1 MGGRRNIS
9 LQDGHR
15 MVGQLTEVGLC
26 SDLGEVRA
34 SDPALVAAGSAFASA
49 SGAAGAAG
57 AATAGSDSDSADG
70 LGDSLS
76 SSRTSKMLRAVAWG
90 CSSLSRY
97 ELIATMPEFLAC
109 TCSPGVAVSR
119 SYVSGSMNLN
129 SQ

>member
-1 MGGRRNIS
+1 MGGRRNVS

-49 SGAAGAAG
+49 SGAAAAAG
-57 AATAGSDSDSADG
+57 GSDSDSADG

-76 SSRTSKMLRAVAWG
+76 SSRTSRMLRAVAWG
-90 CSSLSRY
+90 CSRVSRY

-109 TCSPGVAVSR
+109 TCSPGVALSR
-119 SYVSGSMNLN
+119 SYASGSKNLN

>member
-1 MGGRRNIS
+1 MTMSGGRNVS
-9 LQDGHR
+9 LQEGHR
-15 MVGQLTEVGLC
+15 TVGQLTEVGLC
-26 SDLGEVRA
+26 SDLGEEVRA
-34 SDPALVAAGSAFASA
+34 SDPVLVEAGSAFASA
-49 SGAAGAAG
+49 SGAAAA
-57 AATAGSDSDSADG
+57 AAGSDSDPADG

-76 SSRTSKMLRAVAWG
+76 SSRTSRMLRAVAWG